1 MVKVRDLLNFEKI
14 KDVIDID
21 AIDDKRAMVEK
32 FVISKDIRE
41 YLVHL
46 LDDIN
51 TPKHKAAQIVGG
63 YGSGKSHLLA
73 FLISILT
80 EPELREYIQDEE
92 VKRKAQQI
100 QRDFIVIHWELQPND
115 VDLSQY
121 FYYEVSTQL
130 AAHYGIDFEFNTDGV
145 VDHKYNILD
154 LLDRIKADNSSRGL
168 VVIMDEISDFLKQ
181 KNKEKITRDMQ
192 FLRVLGQVAQSSD
205 FTFIGAMQEH
215 IFSNP
220 KYVDEAESLGRVS
233 ERFQVITIKREDI
246 KRVIARRV
254 LNKTPEQRLQLEKLF
269 DEYKKYYPNI
279 QANLDEYIDLFPLH
293 PYVIQVFSELPYF
306 EKRGVIQFTV
316 QEVEKI
322 LDESFPCLITYDRI
336 FDEINSKHTVKNL
349 ETVSPVINAVQT
361 LDSKIDLLEPRNQPE
376 ARQIV
381 KALAVLNLFGKT
393 NNNGATLEELANTL
407 LILPSN
413 KTMEASDEIGLV
425 LTRLRRVT
433 DGQFISVTKDGYYYL
448 DLTVQIDYDQV
459 IARKS
464 ENLPDAI
471 QDERI
476 ISILRD
482 QLMLGKELPTG
493 GYEDTC
499 IWPSRRS
506 FRNGL
511 FIYETGKGEIVEENG
526 DYQLVFVSPF
536 CTKNRYKP
544 APNRIICSG
553 KLSLEAQELLMKLS
567 AAYLLISEKYQVSIM
582 EKKQAILR
590 KEFTAAFVESYL
602 ETGIIEIGNE
612 KKTIKSLISKE
623 FKNFDELFSEIKPT
637 LLQPY
642 FEATYPKHPRFTQ
655 LISRDNIEGEF
666 SGAIKDL
673 INRNSV
679 QSLFG
684 SSKAILAALDLID
697 QNDLLNTAQSEVAQ
711 NILQEARELNGKNLD
726 VEKIVSKYEQSPYGY
741 HPLMSAF
748 VIVVLTYNGEIALKA
763 AGGKTISSSEVA
775 EIFGKGLEAFGNIKY
790 LFIESEI
797 NSQPLIELFT
807 AIGIAPDQAAKL
819 RKTNKRGEAVQDFRT
834 RYLEIKEQCDQVQVR
849 LASISLQHRDVID
862 VDGLSAKHE
871 ILKNLSLKDFDEVR
885 SPADLR
891 KIVYSKEQLRTIAEA
906 AQMLQKLVT
915 LYEVYNSQIKTE
927 LEYALKVKQVLREY
941 PGFIQVDGLEEMLND
956 ALAILANA
964 DTLLDAA
971 GRQPLLG
978 KLQQVRKKYQAAYY
992 KEHER
997 CVGSKVDWNRLQSVI
1012 DDPTYKNLLVLK
1024 NVRILD
1030 KRLFAN
1036 VENGIIN
1043 ASNLRCDNFR
1053 LEMLENEA
1061 LCPRCRFPS
1070 NYGVEFNQR
1079 LDAIEKRIADSWK
1092 DWEST
1097 ILTEVNN
1104 YKDNIQ
1110 YLQKDEKQEIS
1121 YILKNGTLP
1130 EVITNTLVKALNHL
1144 FDELEIVEL
1153 SAKQLMEYLFKDSQV
1168 LDYYSLERN
1177 LNEFKQMLVAGKD
1190 LEKVRIKQAEQEG
1203 E

>member
-1 MVKVRDLLNFEKI
+1 MIKVRELLNFEKI
-14 KDVIDID
+14 KEVIDID
-21 AIDDKRAMVEK
+21 AIDDKQAMVEK
-32 FVISKDIRE
+32 YVISKDMQE

-46 LDDIN
+46 LEDIN
-51 TPKHKAAQIVGG
+51 APQHKAAQIVGG

-80 EPELREYIQDEE
+80 EPKLRQYIQDKEL
-92 VKRKAQQI
+92 KKLAQQI
-100 QRDFIVIHWELQPND
+100 KRDFVIIHWELQPND

-121 FYYEVSTQL
+121 FYFEVASQL
-130 AAHYGIDFEFNTDGV
+130 AAKYAIDIEFKTEGV
-145 VDHKYNILD
+145 VDHKKNILD
-154 LLDRIKADNSSRGL
+154 LLDKIKADDPSRGL
-168 VVIMDEISDFLKQ
+168 IVIMDEISDFLKQ
-181 KNKEKITRDMQ
+181 KDKEKITRDMQ
-192 FLRVLGQVAQSSD
+192 FMRVLGQVAQSSD

-220 KYVDEAESLGRVS
+220 KYVDEAESFGRVS

-254 LNKTPEQRLQLEKLF
+254 LNKTPEQRMELGKLF

-293 PYVIQVFSELPYF
+293 PYVIQIFSELPYF

-316 QEVEKI
+316 QEVEKV

-336 FDEINSKHTVKNL
+336 FDEMNSKHTVKNL

-361 LDSKIDLLEPRNQPE
+361 LDSKIDLLDTRNQSE

-381 KALAVLNLFGKT
+381 KALAVLHLFSKT

-407 LILPSN
+407 LVLPGN
-413 KTMEASDEIGLV
+413 KMMEASDEIGLV
-425 LTRLRRVT
+425 LNRLRKVT

-459 IARKS
+459 IERRS
-464 ENLPDAI
+464 DNLPDAI

-482 QLMLGKELPTG
+482 QLMLGVELPAG
-493 GYEDTC
+493 GYLDTC
-499 IWPSRRS
+499 TWTTRRS

-511 FIYETGKGEIVEENG
+511 FIYETGRGEIVAENG

-536 CTKNRYKP
+536 CSKNRYKA
-544 APNRIICSG
+544 APNRIVCSG
-553 KLSLEAQELLMKLS
+553 SLSEEAQALLKKL
-567 AAYLLISEKYQVSIM
+567 AAVYLLIAEKYQVSIM
-582 EKKQAILR
+582 EKRLVGIR
-590 KEFTAAFVESYL
+590 KEFIAALVSSYL
-602 ETGIIEIGNE
+602 ESGMIEIGKE
-612 KKTIKSLISKE
+612 KKSIKSLISRE
-623 FKNFDELFSEIKPT
+623 FRNFDELFSELKPT

-642 FEATYPKHPRFTQ
+642 FEATYPKHPRFPQ

-666 SGAIKDL
+666 SGAIRDL
-673 INRNSV
+673 INRNGV

-684 SSKAILAALDLID
+684 GSKAILSALDLVD
-697 QNDLLNTAQSEVAQ
+697 QSGQLNTAQSEIVQ
-711 NILQEARELNGKNLD
+711 NILQDAREQNGKNLD
-726 VEKIVSKYEQSPYGY
+726 VEKLISKLEQAPYGY
-741 HPLMSAF
+741 HPLMTSF
-748 VIVVLTYNGEIALKA
+748 VLVVLTYNGEIALKA
-763 AGGKTISSSEVA
+763 AGGKTISSSEVSEVFA
-775 EIFGKGLEAFGNIKY
+775 SGLDAFGNIKY

-797 NSQPLIELFT
+797 NPQPLIELFI

-834 RYLEIKEQCDQVQVR
+834 RYLEIKEQCEQVQVR
-849 LASISLQHRDVID
+849 LANISLQHRDVVD
-862 VDGLSAKHE
+862 VNGLKARHV
-871 ILKNLSLKDFDEVR
+871 NLSNLPLNDFDGVKT
-885 SPADLR
+885 PADLK
-891 KIVYSKEQLRTIAEA
+891 KIVYPKEQIQTIAEA
-906 AQMLQKLVT
+906 AQVLQQLVT
-915 LYEVYNSQIKTE
+915 LYEMYSNQIKTE
-927 LEYALKVKQVLREY
+927 LEYGLKVKQVIRDF
-941 PGFIQVDGLEEMLND
+941 PGFIQVDGLEEMLTD
-956 ALAILANA
+956 ALAILA
-964 DTLLDAA
+964 DAEKLIDPA

-997 CVGSKVDWNRLQSVI
+997 CVGSKVDWSRLQTI
-1012 DDPTYKNLLVLK
+1012 TADQKYKNLLLLK

-1043 ASNLRCDNFR
+1043 AGNLRCDDFK
-1053 LEMLENEA
+1053 LELLENEA
-1061 LCPRCRFPS
+1061 MCLRCHFPS
-1070 NYGVEFNQR
+1070 SYRVDLKQR
-1079 LDAIEKRIADSWK
+1079 LDVIEERIEASWK
-1092 DWEST
+1092 DWESN

-1110 YLQKDEKQEIS
+1110 YLQADEKQEIS

-1130 EVITNTLVKALNHL
+1130 EVITTTLVKALNHL
-1144 FDELEIVEL
+1144 FDELEIIEL
-1153 SAKQLMEYLFKDSQV
+1153 NPKKLMEHLFKESQV

-1190 LEKVRIKQAEQEG
+1190 LEKIRIKQAEKDG

>member
-1 MVKVRDLLNFEKI
+1 M
-14 KDVIDID
+14 
-21 AIDDKRAMVEK
+21 ARA
-32 FVISKDIRE
+32 
-41 YLVHL
+41 
-46 LDDIN
+46 
-51 TPKHKAAQIVGG
+51 
-63 YGSGKSHLLA
+63 
-73 FLISILT
+73 
-80 EPELREYIQDEE
+80 
-92 VKRKAQQI
+92 
-100 QRDFIVIHWELQPND
+100 W
-115 VDLSQY
+115 
-121 FYYEVSTQL
+121 
-130 AAHYGIDFEFNTDGV
+130 
-145 VDHKYNILD
+145 
-154 LLDRIKADNSSRGL
+154 
-168 VVIMDEISDFLKQ
+168 
-181 KNKEKITRDMQ
+181 
-192 FLRVLGQVAQSSD
+192 
-205 FTFIGAMQEH
+205 
-215 IFSNP
+215 
-220 KYVDEAESLGRVS
+220 
-233 ERFQVITIKREDI
+233 
-246 KRVIARRV
+246 
-254 LNKTPEQRLQLEKLF
+254 RL
-269 DEYKKYYPNI
+269 
-279 QANLDEYIDLFPLH
+279 
-293 PYVIQVFSELPYF
+293 
-306 EKRGVIQFTV
+306 
-316 QEVEKI
+316 
-322 LDESFPCLITYDRI
+322 
-336 FDEINSKHTVKNL
+336 
-349 ETVSPVINAVQT
+349 
-361 LDSKIDLLEPRNQPE
+361 
-376 ARQIV
+376 
-381 KALAVLNLFGKT
+381 
-393 NNNGATLEELANTL
+393 
-407 LILPSN
+407 
-413 KTMEASDEIGLV
+413 
-425 LTRLRRVT
+425 
-433 DGQFISVTKDGYYYL
+433 
-448 DLTVQIDYDQV
+448 
-459 IARKS
+459 
-464 ENLPDAI
+464 
-471 QDERI
+471 
-476 ISILRD
+476 
-482 QLMLGKELPTG
+482 
-493 GYEDTC
+493 
-499 IWPSRRS
+499 
-506 FRNGL
+506 
-511 FIYETGKGEIVEENG
+511 
-526 DYQLVFVSPF
+526 
-536 CTKNRYKP
+536 
-544 APNRIICSG
+544 
-553 KLSLEAQELLMKLS
+553 
-567 AAYLLISEKYQVSIM
+567 
-582 EKKQAILR
+582 
-590 KEFTAAFVESYL
+590 
-602 ETGIIEIGNE
+602 
-612 KKTIKSLISKE
+612 
-623 FKNFDELFSEIKPT
+623 
-637 LLQPY
+637 
-642 FEATYPKHPRFTQ
+642 
-655 LISRDNIEGEF
+655 
-666 SGAIKDL
+666 
-673 INRNSV
+673 
-679 QSLFG
+679 
-684 SSKAILAALDLID
+684 
-697 QNDLLNTAQSEVAQ
+697 
-711 NILQEARELNGKNLD
+711 
-726 VEKIVSKYEQSPYGY
+726 
-741 HPLMSAF
+741 
-748 VIVVLTYNGEIALKA
+748 
-763 AGGKTISSSEVA
+763 
-775 EIFGKGLEAFGNIKY
+775 GNIKY

-941 PGFIQVDGLEEMLND
+941 PGFIHLYCLEEMLND